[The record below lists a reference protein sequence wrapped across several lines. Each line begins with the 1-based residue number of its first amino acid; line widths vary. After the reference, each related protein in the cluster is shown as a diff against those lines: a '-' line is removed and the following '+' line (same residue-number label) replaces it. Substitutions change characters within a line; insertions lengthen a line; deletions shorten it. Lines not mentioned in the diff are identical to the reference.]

1 VVALVAAAVI
11 LVAAEVTFAAA
22 EETVLA
28 AATVVGAVLATD
40 LAAGRALAR
49 PLGLLIVALGLLV
62 GRRIAAVRLVRAR
75 AVFAAPRLAGL
86 RAVDCRGID
95 LPP

>member
-1 VVALVAAAVI
+1 LVAAV
-11 LVAAEVTFAAA
+11 VTFAAA

-28 AATVVGAVLATD
+28 AASVVGALFA
-40 LAAGRALAR
+40 AAGLALTR
-49 PLGLLIVALGLLV
+49 LLGLLIAALGLLV
-62 GRRIAAVRLVRAR
+62 VRRIAAVRLVRAR
-75 AVFAAPRLAGL
+75 AVFAAPRLAGF